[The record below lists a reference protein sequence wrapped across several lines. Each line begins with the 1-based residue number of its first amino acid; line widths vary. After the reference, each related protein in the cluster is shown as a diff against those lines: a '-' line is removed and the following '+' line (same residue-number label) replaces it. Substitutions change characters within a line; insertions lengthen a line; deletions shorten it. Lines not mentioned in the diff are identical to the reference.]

1 MQSLREDAIAL
12 PSRMDRTGPRVD
24 WHQALAA
31 YVEPLA
37 ADRRVA
43 IFGDASNGLAARL
56 VDLGARS
63 VFVWDPDAARAR
75 READRAP
82 HGVIVRALALG
93 VDVRVDAGASR
104 GAFDLALVAD
114 LELFDDAE
122 DVVASVRR
130 LVGEEGAAVVAAPNR
145 DGGGDP
151 GAFDYYELFD
161 LVARQFDEV
170 TMIAQLPFHG
180 IALAELGED
189 DDDPPSVTVD
199 MQLAR
204 DRAPEAFVALASQ
217 GGVRLDRYAIVE
229 LPGPPVDEP
238 VVDEATRVALEEALL
253 RAASLEAS
261 LQTMRDR
268 AALAGDLEAALVER
282 TRQLVQL
289 AEEVE
294 QARAA
299 TEIERVT
306 SAKLEEAARRA
317 ERADAQ
323 LEEVALRAA
332 RADAQLDE
340 LAVRAERAE
349 AQLREALRRAER
361 AEQALTAFE
370 PEVVRLTEA
379 HAAELARYE
388 EGLRELASTVR
399 GLEAELVR
407 RERMVKELV
416 DAVDEMAR
424 AASSEHTLAPASLL
438 PEPSPP
444 AEPFFTPPTSAELA
458 GREDRA
464 ALGKSAPTDL
474 EAGALDALHEE
485 NARLRRQLDSLALDL
500 ARREGEAHASAWTIA
515 ELQRDLELA
524 AQAPPPP
531 PVLDPPPTPEIPG
544 KLPDVQS
551 LLSVALDE
559 IDVLRQALAQE
570 HAARQQAESNEE
582 LAKARAEIKRQAARL
597 EELGDRSF
605 GDRPD

>member
-1 MQSLREDAIAL
+1 
-12 PSRMDRTGPRVD
+12 MDRTASRVD

-31 YVEPLA
+31 YVEPLV

-43 IFGDASNGLAARL
+43 IFGDASDGLAARL
-56 VDLGARS
+56 VELGARS
-63 VFVWDPDAARAR
+63 VFVWDPDAERAR

-82 HGVIVRALALG
+82 HGVIVRALASG
-93 VDVRVDAGASR
+93 VEGGASR

-122 DVVASVRR
+122 DVVANVRR
-130 LVGEEGAAVVAAPNR
+130 LVGERGAAVVAAPNR
-145 DGGGDP
+145 DANRDGRGEP

-180 IALAELGED
+180 VALAELGED

-229 LPGPPVDEP
+229 LPGPPVHESAPDE
-238 VVDEATRVALEEALL
+238 VTRVALVALEEAQL
-253 RAASLEAS
+253 RVASLEAS
-261 LQTMRDR
+261 LQAVRDR
-268 AALAGDLEAALVER
+268 ASLAVDLEAALVER

-317 ERADAQ
+317 DRADAQ
-323 LEEVALRAA
+323 LEEVALRAG

-340 LAVRAERAE
+340 LALRAERAE
-349 AQLREALRRAER
+349 TQMGEAVRRAER
-361 AEQALTAFE
+361 AEHALASFE
-370 PEVVRLTEA
+370 PELVRLTEA

-388 EGLRELASTVR
+388 EGLRDRASMVR
-399 GLEAELVR
+399 GLEVELGR

-416 DAVDEMAR
+416 DALDEAAR
-424 AASSEHTLAPASLL
+424 ASSSEHAASPLSPV
-438 PEPSPP
+438 PEPSTD
-444 AEPFFTPPTSAELA
+444 AEPFFTPPLSAEPTEAIGGGVGEAPEKDASAVLDA
-458 GREDRA
+458 GE
-464 ALGKSAPTDL
+464 L
-474 EAGALDALHEE
+474 EALHEE
-485 NARLRRQLDSLALDL
+485 NARLRLQLDSLALDL
-500 ARREGEAHASAWTIA
+500 ARREGEAHAAAWTIA
-515 ELQRDLELA
+515 ELQRALEIAALA
-524 AQAPPPP
+524 APPPEP
-531 PVLDPPPTPEIPG
+531 APAAPEIPSQ
-544 KLPDVQS
+544 LPEVHGQ
-551 LLSVALDE
+551 LAVALDE

-570 HAARQQAESNEE
+570 HAARLQAESNED